1 MVRFWLK
8 VQSKLKTMELVELME
23 LMDLN
28 GNMFYSDGMGCG
40 S

>member
-8 VQSKLKTMELVELME
+8 VQSKLKTVELME

-28 GNMFYSDGMGCG
+28 GNMFYWDGMGCG

>member
-8 VQSKLKTMELVELME
+8 VQSKLKTMELMELME